1 LKSEKFSIINYPN
14 PFNPVTKIMY
24 NLPEDAKVNLT
35 IYDIS
40 GREVKKL
47 IKNEYKT
54 AGIYISEFNGLQLSS
69 GIYFYRIVI
78 EGKEKYIVTKKMIL
92 LK

>member
-1 LKSEKFSIINYPN
+1 
-14 PFNPVTKIMY
+14 M
-24 NLPEDAKVNLT
+24 
-35 IYDIS
+35 
-40 GREVKKL
+40 